1 MGVASPDAYT
11 LYTALAAAEIAVGDF
26 DITHCLDELIA
37 CSDGFCTS
45 V

>member
-1 MGVASPDAYT
+1 MGVTSPTADS
-11 LYTALAAAEIAVGDF
+11 LYDALAAAEIAPGDF

-37 CSDGFCTS
+37 CSDGFCTI